1 MGSLLCEF
9 TVNLGNIETVFLRVD
24 NCPAFLVNDD
34 IESGLGV
41 LDSTVYVEGLGEIEH
56 LDEDGETGKVASAVL
71 DGVLSSWSI
80 TAEERE

>member
-1 MGSLLCEF
+1 MGSLRCEF
-9 TVNLGNIETVFLRVD
+9 TVNLGNIETLVLRVD
-24 NCPAFLVNDD
+24 NSPAFLVNDD

-41 LDSTVYVEGLGEIEH
+41 LDSTVNVEGCGEIEH
-56 LDEDGETGKVASAVL
+56 LDEDGETGKVAFAVI